1 MNRRTFSWIIYARGT
16 AAIFLLVLTLAPIGA
31 RAVFNPE
38 EENPGNYNKVQD
50 DKDRQ
55 LREGQFKQLKQEQ
68 EAAEATRRAEVAAK
82 RDLIQ
87 DIQQGASSVD
97 WATINRWLFNLSMV
111 VIVGL
116 LGYYGWKNN
125 EPRSE

>member
-1 MNRRTFSWIIYARGT
+1 MNRRLYSRGT
-16 AAIFLLVLTLAPIGA
+16 TATAIFLLVLTLAPIGA

-50 DKDRQ
+50 DKERQ
-55 LREGQFKQLKQEQ
+55 LREGQFQQLKREQ
-68 EAAEATRRAEVAAK
+68 EASEATRRAEVAAK

-87 DIQQGASSVD
+87 NFQQGASQID
-97 WATINRWLFNLSMV
+97 WATINSWLFNLSMA

-116 LGYYGWKNN
+116 LGWFGWKNN